1 MASTLTNLNEAQV
14 DEMVVAALRDVLP
27 ALRAFSTVIEMEG
40 AIQNDVRRV
49 PIATDPSAQS
59 KTAGT
64 NPTANGTVVAVDV
77 TLSAF
82 YAASWDAVEGKMP
95 AKLFPAYWADKIAG
109 GIYSLGS
116 QVVGAGL
123 ALITAANYGSTEN
136 EDFLTYAP
144 ADFGQ
149 TELGLLYAAAKTK
162 IKSRE
167 MSFGMNPSF
176 AGSLLGNS
184 NLGVIF
190 ATGGNNFVST
200 GVVPA
205 LLGVPSWMYGAFP
218 TNSQNLGA
226 AMIGKGAIAVAV
238 APPATLA
245 NAGDGDIIDQ
255 RIITEPD
262 SGLSVLYRSSA
273 SRGGSV
279 TGSVELL
286 YGVAVGQDAVVRVR
300 TSA

>member
-64 NPTANGTVVAVDV
+64 NPTANGTVVAIDV
-77 TLSAF
+77 TLSNF
-82 YAASWDAVEGKMP
+82 YAASWDATEGKMP
-95 AKLFPAYWADKIAG
+95 RKLFPAYWADKIAG
-109 GIYSLGS
+109 GVYSLGS

-136 EDFLTYAP
+136 EDVLTVAP

-149 TELGLLYAAAKTK
+149 VELGLLYSAAKTK

-167 MSFGMNPSF
+167 MSFGLNPAY

-190 ATGGNNFVST
+190 ANAGNNFVAT
-200 GVVPA
+200 GVVPQ
-205 LLGVPSWMYGAFP
+205 LMGVPSWMYGAFP

-226 AMIGKGAIAVAV
+226 AMIGKGAIAIAI
-238 APPATLA
+238 APPDTLA
-245 NAGDGDIIDQ
+245 NAGDGDLIEQ
-255 RIITEPD
+255 RIITEPE
-262 SGLSVLYRSSA
+262 SGLSVLYRTSFA
-273 SRGGSV
+273 RGGTV

-286 YGVAVGQDAVVRVR
+286 YGVAKGQDAVVRVK
-300 TSA
+300 SA